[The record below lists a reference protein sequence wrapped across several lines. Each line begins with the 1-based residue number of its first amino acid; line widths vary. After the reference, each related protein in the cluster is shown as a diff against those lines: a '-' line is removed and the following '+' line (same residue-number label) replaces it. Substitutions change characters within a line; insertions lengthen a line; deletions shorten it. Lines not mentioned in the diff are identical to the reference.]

1 MKVAVTGGAGFIGSH
16 LADALTLDNEVLIID
31 HLSSGKKEN
40 INPKA
45 KYIKKDIREE
55 TDLSGVETVFHLAAD
70 PNVRSSAETPEI
82 TFAMNV
88 KGTFSVLE
96 SCRKNDVKHIVFA
109 STSTVYGE
117 APPPTSEDYPCRP
130 ISNYG
135 ASKVAGEAFISSY
148 CSTYGMK
155 GTIMRFANIFGERS
169 GHGIMF
175 DFYHKLKKNPEHM
188 EILGDGKQDKSYLH
202 VSDAVSAVLLAWKKT
217 KNYDVFNVGSTETAN
232 VDRIANL
239 VAKNMGLS
247 PSFAYT
253 GTRQGWKG
261 DVPAMLL
268 DCSRLRSLGW
278 NHEISFEKG
287 VERYIKWLSAN
298 Y

>member
-1 MKVAVTGGAGFIGSH
+1 MIVVTGGAGFIGSH
-16 LADALTLDNEVLIID
+16 LVDALAENNEVTVID
-31 HLSSGKKEN
+31 NLSSGKKEN
-40 INPKA
+40 INTKA
-45 KYIKKDIREE
+45 QFLEQDIRN
-55 TDLSGVETVFHLAAD
+55 DPALSGAETVFHLAAD
-70 PNVRSSAETPEI
+70 PNVKTSAETPET
-82 TFAMNV
+82 TFDMNV

-117 APPPTSEDYPCRP
+117 ASPPTSEDHPCRP

-135 ASKVAGEAFISSY
+135 ASKLAGEAFISSY

-169 GHGIMF
+169 NHGVMF

-188 EILGDGKQDKSYLH
+188 EILGDGKQDKSYLY
-202 VSDAVSAVLLAWKKT
+202 VSDAVSAVLLAWQKT
-217 KNYDVFNVGSTETAN
+217 KSCDVFNVGSTETAN

-278 NHEISFEKG
+278 NHGISFEEG